1 LMEVGSGKKEPMHI
15 KEVLEGTD
23 RTLAGPT
30 AEPQGLTLVNIE
42 FADER

>member
-1 LMEVGSGKKEPMHI
+1 MEVGSGKYESIHI

-30 AEPQGLTLVNIE
+30 AEPQGLTLISIDFE
-42 FADER
+42 E